1 MHSAY
6 DSAVH
11 AQIVTRGR
19 REQSLTMEVTVTKVV
34 VLILLGTIKLVC
46 GLAPLVL
53 ARIFKKKR
61 NNNNGYWVKKFIGEE
76 KVVVTVA

>member
-1 MHSAY
+1 
-6 DSAVH
+6 
-11 AQIVTRGR
+11 
-19 REQSLTMEVTVTKVV
+19 MEVTVTKVV

-76 KVVVTVA
+76 IVGVT